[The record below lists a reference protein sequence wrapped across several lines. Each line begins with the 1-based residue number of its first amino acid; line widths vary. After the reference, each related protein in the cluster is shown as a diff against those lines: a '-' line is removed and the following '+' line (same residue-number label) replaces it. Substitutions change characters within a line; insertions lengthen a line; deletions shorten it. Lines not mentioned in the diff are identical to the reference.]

1 VTDRPDGEL
10 RVLLVE
16 DNPGDAVL
24 VREMLR
30 GAAGAF
36 ELSTAGRLGDGL
48 ATLAREGA
56 DCLLLD
62 LSLPDAEGVEA
73 VVAVRAEA
81 PQVPVVVLS
90 GLADEGAALRALAAG
105 AQDYLIKGR
114 VDAHLIGRSIRYAIT
129 RQADQLAL
137 QHSEERRKRLV
148 GAMLRAEEQER
159 VRIATELH
167 DDTIQVMTAAL
178 MAIDRLAAAI
188 RAEDPRRME
197 TTLLNARDMLSSAV
211 DRTRR
216 MTFELRP
223 PLLEAS
229 GLPAAIRDL
238 VEQTASEAG
247 FDYELEVDIGRYP
260 FVLEELV
267 YRVVREAVA
276 NIRKHAGA
284 SRVSARVWV
293 EGNHV
298 HATVGDDGR
307 GFDLEAALD
316 RSRMRLHLGLDA
328 LVERVRMADG
338 DVDID
343 TEPGRGTT
351 VRLRVPVNVAPAA
364 GDQTEALA
372 GGTR

>member
-1 VTDRPDGEL
+1 VIAVDSPL

-30 GAAGAF
+30 GAADGFRLQVATTLRGAV
-36 ELSTAGRLGDGL
+36 EALGED
-48 ATLAREGA
+48 RA

-62 LSLPDAEGVEA
+62 LSLPDASGTEA
-73 VVAVRAEA
+73 VVTVRDAA
-81 PQVPVVVLS
+81 PEVPVVVLS
-90 GLADEGAALRALAAG
+90 GLADEGAALRALGAG

-114 VDAHLIGRSIRYAIT
+114 VDTHLITRSIRYAIT
-129 RQADQLAL
+129 RQADQRAL
-137 QHSEERRKRLV
+137 RTSEERRKRLV

-178 MAIDRLAAAI
+178 MAMDRLANAV
-188 RAEDPRRME
+188 RDVDPKRME
-197 TTLLNARDMLSSAV
+197 TTLLHARDILGSAV

-223 PLLEAS
+223 PLLEAN
-229 GLPAAIRDL
+229 GLPVAIQDL

-247 FDYELEVDIGRYP
+247 FAYEVDVSAGRYP
-260 FVLEELV
+260 FVLEQLV
-267 YRVVREAVA
+267 YRVIREAMA
-276 NIRKHAGA
+276 NIRKHADA
-284 SRVSARVWV
+284 ANVTVRIWADAERL
-293 EGNHV
+293 
-298 HATVGDDGR
+298 HATVRDDGR

-328 LVERVRMADG
+328 LSERVRMADG
-338 DVDID
+338 EIRID
-343 TEPGRGTT
+343 TRPGCGTT
-351 VRLRVPVNVAPAA
+351 VSLSLPA
-364 GDQTEALA
+364 GDVADRA
-372 GGTR
+372 ARGGAS